1 MTQEVSD
8 NSSETLPENEQRWS
22 WLEIDLSA
30 IRHNVED
37 ARAQL
42 KPGTLLLAVV
52 KADGYGHGAV
62 ECAQAAIEAGAD
74 YLGVATAPEAFKL
87 REAGVTDIPLMI
99 ISQPPA
105 QTAALLLKHNVMP
118 TVYDID
124 FARAYNAAAKK
135 AGVLAPYHMAVNTG
149 MNRIGVRW
157 TDVVE
162 FQESLKDCDALQLVG
177 TFTHFATADCPATE
191 QFETQVTRFNQ
202 AISSLRDAGID
213 PGIVHAA
220 NSASIWRYPNVHFDM
235 VRLGISLYGFLACPE
250 IANVANLQTAMTV
263 HARITDT
270 RMVEPGDGVSYGLH
284 YNPTEYERVCTVPI
298 GYADGLRRGLSG
310 NTNFIWNGKLC
321 RQVGNIC
328 MDQCMF
334 VVDTR
339 PDEHGN
345 VANPQVGDEVLIVG
359 TQGDASVTI
368 TEMAE
373 KLGTNDHEIAI
384 GFAQRMPRI
393 YV

>member
-1 MTQEVSD
+1 MTQEI
-8 NSSETLPENEQRWS
+8 PEIQQRWS

-42 KPGTLLLAVV
+42 QPGTKLLAVV

-62 ECAQAAIEAGAD
+62 ECARASLEAGAD

-87 REAGVTDIPLMI
+87 REAGITDVPLMI

-105 QTAALLLKHNVMP
+105 ETAPLLVKHQVMP
-118 TVYDID
+118 AVYDPK
-124 FARAYNAAAKK
+124 FALAYGAAAEA
-135 AGVLAPYHMAVNTG
+135 AGVKAPYHMAVNTG

-157 TDVVE
+157 TDVVD
-162 FQESLKDCDALQLVG
+162 FQKAVAGCDALQLVG
-177 TFTHFATADCPATE
+177 TFTHFATADCPATAE
-191 QFETQVTRFNQ
+191 FETQVARFQQ
-202 AISSLRDAGID
+202 AIDALREAGVN

-220 NSASIWRYPNVHFDM
+220 NSASIWRYPQVHFDM
-235 VRLGISLYGFLACPE
+235 VRLGISLYGFMACPE
-250 IANVANLQTAMTV
+250 IADIADLQLAMTV

-284 YNPTEYERVCTVPI
+284 YNPTEYERVCTVPL
-298 GYADGLRRGLSG
+298 GYADGLRRGLSS
-310 NTNFIWNGKLC
+310 NTSFIWNGRLC

-334 VVDTR
+334 VVDIR
-339 PDEHGN
+339 PDENGE

-359 TQGDASVTI
+359 KQGDAEVTI
-368 TEMAE
+368 TEMAQ
-373 KLGTNDHEIAI
+373 KLGSNDHEIAI
-384 GFAQRMPRI
+384 GFAQRMPR
-393 YV
+393 VFV

>member
-1 MTQEVSD
+1 MACEIPETQ
-8 NSSETLPENEQRWS
+8 QRWS
-22 WLEIDLSA
+22 WLEIDLAA

-42 KPGTLLLAVV
+42 KPGTKLLAVV

-62 ECAQAAIEAGAD
+62 ECARASLEAGAE
-74 YLGVATAPEAFKL
+74 YLGVATAPEAFAL
-87 REAGVTDIPLMI
+87 REAGITDVPLMI

-105 QTAALLLKHNVMP
+105 ETAPLLVKYNVMP
-118 TVYDID
+118 AVYSTD
-124 FARAYNAAAKK
+124 FALAYGAAAAE
-135 AGVLAPYHMAVNTG
+135 AGVSAPYHMAMNTG

-157 TDVVE
+157 TDVVD
-162 FQESLKDCDALQLVG
+162 FQKGLAGCSALQLVG
-177 TFTHFATADCPATE
+177 TFTHFATADCPETA
-191 QFETQVTRFNQ
+191 QFETQVARFTE
-202 AISSLRDAGID
+202 AIAALREAGID

-220 NSASIWRYPNVHFDM
+220 NSASIWRYPQVHFDM

-250 IANVANLQTAMTV
+250 IASIANLELAMTV

-284 YNPTEYERVCTVPI
+284 YNPTEYECVCTVPI
-298 GYADGLRRGLSG
+298 GYADGLRRGLSS
-310 NTNFIWNGKLC
+310 NTSFIWNGQLC

-339 PDEHGN
+339 PNENGE
-345 VANPQVGDEVLIVG
+345 VANPQVGDEILIVG
-359 TQGDASVTI
+359 KQGSAEVTI
-368 TEMAE
+368 HEMAE
-373 KLGTNDHEIAI
+373 KVGSNDHEVAI
-384 GFAQRMPRI
+384 GFAQRMPR
-393 YV
+393 VFVNQQA